1 MCTSKDVAKLAGVSA
16 ATVSRVF
23 RGEKVVTE
31 ETRNRVLEAAR
42 QLNYT
47 PSVAASML
55 KKQNNH
61 TVAFL
66 DPDPRNS
73 FYIRMIS
80 KISDVL
86 RNRYD
91 YSAIMTPDTKYDQE
105 LLDSVLLFLSYRVE
119 CIVFSPIH
127 SVFDPN
133 LAKLF
138 CPDSPTKFLQLHSH
152 VYDEISSISYPD
164 VTGMETGV
172 THLLQ
177 QGHRRILF
185 ASDDAVRMRGC
196 QLAYEKA
203 GISQPEI
210 PINLFHGQVELEGL
224 IQSIQKYRPTAIMAV
239 AEMSGLKAYTAITRL
254 GLRVSEDIS
263 FLVYDD
269 SSWAQA
275 LGISVIAHPME
286 EIVETAADLI
296 SGMNTGLYP
305 QPQHRKICPC
315 LLLRDSIRP
324 LVP

>member
-23 RGEKVVTE
+23 RGEKIVTE
-31 ETRNRVLEAAR
+31 ETRSRVLEAAR

-47 PSVAASML
+47 PSVAASVL

-86 RNRYD
+86 RDRYG
-91 YSAIMTPDTKYDQE
+91 YSAIMTPDTKYDRAVLE
-105 LLDSVLLFLSYRVE
+105 SVLLFLSYRVE

-127 SVFDPN
+127 CAYDPQ

-138 CPDSPTKFLQLHSH
+138 RPDSHTKFLQLHAR
-152 VYDEISSISYPD
+152 VYDGISSISYPD
-164 VTGMETGV
+164 VLGMETG
-172 THLLQ
+172 TAYLLE

-185 ASDDAVRMRGC
+185 ASDDAVRMQGC
-196 QLAYEKA
+196 RLAYEKA
-203 GISQPEI
+203 GIARPEI
-210 PINLFHGQVELEGL
+210 PINLFHDQVELDAL
-224 IQSIQKYRPTAIMAV
+224 IHYIRQYRPTAIMAV

-254 GLRVSEDIS
+254 GLRVPQDVS

-269 SSWAQA
+269 SNWAQA
-275 LGISVIAHPME
+275 LGISVIAHPMDL
-286 EIVETAADLI
+286 IVEEAVDQIA
-296 SGMNTGLYP
+296 GMSSGLYT
-305 QPQHRKICPC
+305 QPRHREICPR

-324 LVP
+324 V